1 MTTAAWRSR
10 RPNRLVQAPNV
21 VGVSSERSSRR
32 SLIAEAVIELL
43 AREGGRGLTH
53 GNVDAWLAFPK
64 GSTSFYFRRRAELFE
79 AGLRKLVAEDLEQ
92 LHHALDPLYERYPGP
107 VPVKEVAR
115 CHYALWREQSR
126 SEMRTRTMARFE
138 FFLHAARDPQ
148 FAKFHD
154 EVRKAIFDFGS
165 SMFARMGAKNP
176 RRAAVEYG
184 YLFLSVTLANF
195 FVPPSVG
202 GHRLTTAYY
211 ERCLHEI
218 ANETNQLP
226 TVAVESVR
234 RGRSRDTRRRARA
247 RG

>member
-1 MTTAAWRSR
+1 MTTAARRSQ
-10 RPNRLVQAPNV
+10 PPKRLLRAPTV
-21 VGVSSERSSRR
+21 GGVSSERSSRR
-32 SLIAEAVIELL
+32 ELIAEAVIELL

-53 GNVDAWLAFPK
+53 GNVDAWLDLPR
-64 GSTSFYFRRRAELFE
+64 GSTSFYFRRRVELFE

-92 LHHALDPLYERYPGP
+92 LHDALEPLYERYPGP
-107 VPVKEVAR
+107 IPVKEVAR
-115 CHYALWREQSR
+115 CHYALWREQTR

-138 FFLHAARDPQ
+138 FFLQAARDRQ

-165 SMFARMGAKNP
+165 SMFARMGAKSP
-176 RRAAVEYG
+176 RRAAAEYG

-195 FVPPSVG
+195 FVPPSIG
-202 GHRLTTAYY
+202 RHRLTTAYY

-218 ANETNQLP
+218 ANETHQLP
-226 TVAVESVR
+226 TVAVESVP
-234 RGRSRDTRRRARA
+234 RGRSRYTRRRARS

>member
-1 MTTAAWRSR
+1 MTSAARHPQLS
-10 RPNRLVQAPNV
+10 NRLVPALNV
-21 VGVSSERSSRR
+21 GGVSGERSSRR
-32 SLIAEAVIELL
+32 DLIAEAVIELL

-53 GNVDAWLAFPK
+53 GNVDARLDLPK

-92 LHHALDPLYERYPGP
+92 LHDALDPLYARYPGP
-107 VPVKEVAR
+107 IPVKEVAR
-115 CHYALWREQSR
+115 RHYALWREQTR
-126 SEMRTRTMARFE
+126 SDMRTRMMARFE
-138 FFLHAARDPQ
+138 FFLQAARDPQ
-148 FAKFHD
+148 FARFHD
-154 EVRKAIFDFGS
+154 EVRTALFDFGS
-165 SMFARMGAKNP
+165 TMFARMGAKNP

-184 YLFLSVTLANF
+184 YLFLSVSLANF
-195 FVPPSVG
+195 FVPPSIG

-234 RGRSRDTRRRARA
+234 RARSSYTRRRARS